1 MGDSAHDAAALRL
14 PGLLSAEQLL
24 RSAGYLVRCQEPDGA
39 IPWFPGGHTDV
50 WDHVECAMALTVT
63 GTAVPEHAEAA
74 RRAYRWL
81 ERTRH
86 PDGGWPAKFR
96 QGTPVTGLREA
107 NHAAY
112 PAVGLFHHLLT
123 TGDAAFAERMWP
135 LVDEGLE
142 FVLALRGEHG
152 EILWARDEDG
162 SAGDHAL
169 LTVCASVHHALRCGA
184 ALGARLGRDR
194 PEWTAAADTL
204 AALIDG
210 HEDLFADRSRFSM
223 DWFYPIL
230 GGAVRGVAAKE
241 RIRDRWDRFVVAG
254 LGVRCVSDQ
263 PWVTAAESAELVL
276 ALAAMGETGTAV
288 RVLRD
293 VQHLRDADDGV
304 YWTGYQFAEQ
314 VRWPVE
320 RSTWTSA
327 AVILA
332 VDALTRTTGG
342 SRVFL
347 HTWEDDAPRTWE
359 SRRPAGVGAVCAPA
373 PPTGR
378 GTGDTRV

>member
-1 MGDSAHDAAALRL
+1 MATAPSPNEPDALHL
-14 PGLLSAEQLL
+14 PGVLSTEQLY
-24 RSAGYLVRCQEPDGA
+24 RSADYLVRAQEPCGA

-63 GTAVPEHAEAA
+63 GLLVPEHAEAA

-81 ERTRH
+81 ATSRH
-86 PDGGWPAKFR
+86 AEGGWPAKFR
-96 QGTPVTGLREA
+96 QGTPVTDLREA

-123 TGDAAFAERMWP
+123 TGDTAFAEELWP
-135 LVDEGLE
+135 VVESGLE
-142 FVLALRGEHG
+142 FVLALRGDHG
-152 EILWARDEDG
+152 EILWARGEDG
-162 SAGDHAL
+162 SPGDHAL

-184 ALGARLGRDR
+184 ALGARLGRER
-194 PEWTAAADTL
+194 PAWTTAADRL
-204 AALIDG
+204 AVLIND
-210 HEDLFADRSRFSM
+210 HDDLFADRDRFSM

-230 GGAVRGVAAKE
+230 GGAVRGEDAKA
-241 RIRDRWDRFVVAG
+241 RIAERWDRFVVPG

-263 PWVTAAESAELVL
+263 PWVTAAESSELVL
-276 ALAAMGETGTAV
+276 TLAAMGETDTGV
-288 RVLRD
+288 RILRD
-293 VQHLRDADDGV
+293 VQHLRDPDDGV

-327 AVILA
+327 AIVLA
-332 VDALTRTTGG
+332 VDALTGTTPG

-347 HTWEDDAPRTWE
+347 HSGDIAPVV
-359 SRRPAGVGAVCAPA
+359 A
-373 PPTGR
+373 
-378 GTGDTRV
+378 

>member
-1 MGDSAHDAAALRL
+1 MAVAPASTPASHGARALHL
-14 PGLLSAEQLL
+14 PGVLSAEQLH
-24 RSAGYLVRCQEPDGA
+24 RSASYLVHSQESGGA

-63 GTAVPEHAEAA
+63 GRNVPEHAAAA
-74 RRAYRWL
+74 RRAYLWL
-81 ERTRH
+81 AESRA
-86 PDGGWPAKFR
+86 PGGGWPAKFR
-96 QGTPVTGLREA
+96 QGVPVTRLREA

-112 PAVGLFHHLLT
+112 PAVGLFHHLLV
-123 TGDAAFAERMWP
+123 TGDAAFAEHMWP
-135 LVDEGLE
+135 VVEEGLE

-152 EILWARDEDG
+152 EILWARSEDG
-162 SAGDHAL
+162 SPGDHAL
-169 LTVCASVHHALRCGA
+169 LTVCASVHHALRCGT
-184 ALGARLGRDR
+184 ALAARLGRER
-194 PEWTAAADTL
+194 PEWTAAADRL
-204 AALIDG
+204 AVLINE
-210 HEDLFADRSRFSM
+210 HEGLFSDRGRFSM
-223 DWFYPIL
+223 DWFYPVL
-230 GGAVRGVAAKE
+230 GGAVSGAAAKD
-241 RIRDRWDRFVVAG
+241 RIEERWDRFVVRG

-276 ALAAMGETGTAV
+276 TLAAMGDAETGV

-332 VDALTRTTGG
+332 VDALTGTTPG
-342 SRVFL
+342 SQVFL
-347 HTWEDDAPRTWE
+347 HTWDDLAL
-359 SRRPAGVGAVCAPA
+359 G
-373 PPTGR
+373 
-378 GTGDTRV
+378 

>member
-1 MGDSAHDAAALRL
+1 MSAPGPESAVPRALRL
-14 PGLLSAEQLL
+14 PGVLSAHELQ
-24 RSAGYLVRCQEPDGA
+24 RSAHYLVRSQEPDGA

-50 WDHVECAMALTVT
+50 WDHIECAMALTVT
-63 GTAVPEHAEAA
+63 GLEVPEHAEAA
-74 RRAYRWL
+74 RRAYLWVESSCR
-81 ERTRH
+81 

-96 QGTPVTGLREA
+96 QGRPATALREA

-112 PAVGLFHHLLT
+112 PAVGVLHHLLT
-123 TGDAAFAERMWP
+123 TGDTAFARRLWP
-135 LVDEGLE
+135 TVESGLE

-152 EILWARDEDG
+152 EILWARSEDG
-162 SAGDHAL
+162 SPGDHSL

-184 ALGARLGRDR
+184 ALAEHLGEPR
-194 PEWTAAADTL
+194 PAWSAAADRL
-204 AALIDG
+204 AVLIND

-223 DWFYPIL
+223 DWFYPVL
-230 GGAVRGVAAKE
+230 GGAVRGPAAKE
-241 RIRDRWDRFVVAG
+241 RLDERWDTFVLPG

-263 PWVTAAESAELVL
+263 PWVTAAESSELVI
-276 ALAAMGETGTAV
+276 ALAAMGETDTAV
-288 RVLRD
+288 RILRD
-293 VQHLRDADDGV
+293 IQHLRDPDDGV

-332 VDALTRTTGG
+332 VDALTRTTEG

-347 HTWEDDAPRTWE
+347 HALEQVPLA
-359 SRRPAGVGAVCAPA
+359 
-373 PPTGR
+373 
-378 GTGDTRV
+378 

>member
-1 MGDSAHDAAALRL
+1 MASAPAPSDPAALRL
-14 PGLLSAEQLL
+14 PGVLSSEQLYLSAHYLA
-24 RSAGYLVRCQEPDGA
+24 RSQESGGA

-63 GTAVPEHAEAA
+63 GLLVPEHAEAA
-74 RRAYRWL
+74 RRAYLWL
-81 ERTRH
+81 EGGRH

-96 QGTPVTGLREA
+96 QGRAATELREA

-123 TGDAAFAERMWP
+123 TGDTAFAERMWP
-135 LVDEGLE
+135 TVESGLE
-142 FVLALRGEHG
+142 FVLALRGSRG
-152 EILWARDEDG
+152 EILWARSEDG
-162 SAGDHAL
+162 TPGDHAL

-194 PEWTAAADTL
+194 PEWSAAADRL
-204 AALIDG
+204 GVLIN
-210 HEDLFADRSRFSM
+210 EDEGLFADRSRFSM

-230 GGAVRGVAAKE
+230 GGAVRGGSAKE
-241 RIRDRWDRFVVAG
+241 RIAERWDTFVMPG
-254 LGVRCVSDQ
+254 LGVRCVNDQ
-263 PWVTAAESAELVL
+263 PWVTAAESAELVM
-276 ALAAMGETGTAV
+276 ALAAMGETEAGV
-288 RVLRD
+288 RILRD

-332 VDALTRTTGG
+332 VDALTRATPG

-347 HTWEDDAPRTWE
+347 HSWEQEPV
-359 SRRPAGVGAVCAPA
+359 GV
-373 PPTGR
+373 
-378 GTGDTRV
+378 